1 MINMNLFSQKFRWY
15 WKQLLILFSKKL
27 RMIGFRKLLL
37 QIALS
42 GILTAILVLTFS
54 GVAHAYI
61 VCCNWATN
69 SATYKHHSSLP
80 TSFQA
85 GTNAGANVWTNV
97 ISSSWTWSYNSSSG
111 NLIKYGA
118 IDGSGGKAAVTSV
131 FLIAG
136 TTTIVGFEL
145 KYDSAE
151 SWYTGTSTPSGG
163 QMDLRSVAAHEFGHA
178 LGLAHTQTIP
188 NCPGGWSNATM
199 CNPIPAG
206 TVYARTLEG
215 DDRNGVS
222 ILYP

>member
-1 MINMNLFSQKFRWY
+1 MNHMFLSAKKSKWY
-15 WKQLLILFSKKL
+15 WKQQSILFFRKMKG
-27 RMIGFRKLLL
+27 IGFKQLL
-37 QIALS
+37 QLSAFS
-42 GILTAILVLTFS
+42 GILAIILVLTFS

-61 VCCNWATN
+61 ICCNWATN
-69 SATYKHHSSLP
+69 SATDKHDSGLP

-97 ISSSWTWSYNSSSG
+97 TSSSWTWNYNSSSG

-131 FLIAG
+131 FLITG

-151 SWYTGTSTPSGG
+151 SWYTGTGTPSAG

-178 LGLAHTQTIP
+178 LGLAHTQTMP
-188 NCPGGWSNATM
+188 NCPGGSSNATM
-199 CNPIPAG
+199 CNPIPTG